1 MTSSEAKENR
11 RDLHIGELLKEIIVV
26 ETNCA
31 RIVGRRVNRDIQAR
45 FELPV
50 LKETLQTSA
59 NALSIMSG
67 YKSARV
73 KPMGCG

>member
-1 MTSSEAKENR
+1 MSLRPIARESSGAELTETSK
-11 RDLHIGELLKEIIVV
+11 HVLK
-26 ETNCA
+26 
-31 RIVGRRVNRDIQAR
+31 
-45 FELPV
+45 LPV

-73 KPMGCG
+73 KPMGSG